1 MGPGDELPSRVLRH
15 TMKLPTLLRKE
26 LAWSRHHLGTLA
38 VLLLILPAA
47 FSVGTL
53 FFQHTFPEH
62 TPIAVVG
69 VDGATED
76 DTDIV
81 VAAITVSEF
90 SDPVVYDSSERA
102 FADLEREQVYAV
114 VEVPGSLGDPETS
127 STIDLHV
134 DGRITSYRVAS
145 TALVAILT
153 TIDDSFSL
161 PGDVTA
167 ERHVIGTSVDL
178 PGYLLPSFLMIFLML
193 LAFAYVPYALV
204 RERRAL
210 DRLRIESS
218 VDAMLAAKFTF
229 LVPLAAVS
237 TLVVYVVGTLLGYPL
252 QPISLPLVAAY
263 LLTFLY
269 LSVIS
274 VSITLLTG
282 FSTTG
287 RVVNVALFLVF
298 VSISNLVYPAGFFSG
313 WGRDVARMMPTHY
326 SMIIARS
333 HMLKGVDTGTFSEWW
348 GPLVGFTLVT
358 LLVLKLS
365 VEWYK
370 RGA

>member
-1 MGPGDELPSRVLRH
+1 MD
-15 TMKLPTLLRKE
+15 LPTLLRKE
-26 LAWSRHHLGTLA
+26 LAWSRHHLGTLVV
-38 VLLLILPAA
+38 VLILLPAA
-47 FSVGTL
+47 FGVGTL

-69 VDGATED
+69 VDDATED

-81 VAAITVSEF
+81 VAAITASEF
-90 SDPVVYDSSERA
+90 SDPVVYDSSGQA

-114 VEVPGSLGDPETS
+114 VEVPGGLGDPGTS

-134 DGRITSYRVAS
+134 DGRITSYRVGS

-153 TIDDSFSL
+153 TVDDSFSL

-178 PGYLLPSFLMIFLML
+178 PAYLLPSFLMIFLML

-204 RERRAL
+204 REQRAL

-218 VDAMLAAKFTF
+218 VDAMLAAKFTT
-229 LVPLAAVS
+229 LLPLAAVS
-237 TLVVYVVGTLLGYPL
+237 ALVVYTVGILLGFPL
-252 QPISLPLVAAY
+252 QPISVPLVGTY
-263 LLTFLY
+263 LLAFLY
-269 LSVIS
+269 LSVVS

-282 FSTTG
+282 FSTAG
-287 RVVNVALFLVF
+287 RVVNVVVFLVLMS
-298 VSISNLVYPAGFFSG
+298 VSNLVYPAGFFSA
-313 WGRDVARMMPTHY
+313 WGRNVARLMPTHY

-333 HMLKGVDTGTFSEWW
+333 HMLKDVRAGTFSDWF

-358 LLVLKLS
+358 FLLLKLS
-365 VEWYK
+365 TEWYK
-370 RGA
+370 WRA

>member
-1 MGPGDELPSRVLRH
+1 MDLS
-15 TMKLPTLLRKE
+15 TLLRKE

-38 VLLLILPAA
+38 VVLLLLPAA
-47 FSVGTL
+47 FGVGTL

-81 VAAITVSEF
+81 VAAITASEF
-90 SDPVVYDSSERA
+90 SDPIVYDSSERA

-114 VEVPGSLGDPETS
+114 VEVPGGLGDPGTT

-153 TIDDSFSL
+153 TVDESFSL
-161 PGDVTA
+161 PGEVTA

-178 PGYLLPSFLMIFLML
+178 PAYLLPSFLMIFLML
-193 LAFAYVPYALV
+193 LAFTYVPYVLV
-204 RERRAL
+204 KERRAL

-218 VDAMLAAKFTF
+218 IDAMLAAKLTY
-229 LVPLAAVS
+229 LLPLAAVAA
-237 TLVVYVVGTLLGYPL
+237 LVVYTVGVLLGFPL
-252 QPISLPLVAAY
+252 QPISLPLVGTY

-274 VSITLLTG
+274 ISITLLAG

-287 RVVNVALFLVF
+287 RVLNVVFFLVL
-298 VSISNLVYPAGFFSG
+298 VSVSNLVYPAGFFSA
-313 WGRDVARMMPTHY
+313 WGRDVARLMPTHY
-326 SMIIARS
+326 SMIVARS
-333 HMLKGVDTGTFSEWW
+333 HMLKDVDPGTFSDWL
-348 GPLVGFTLVT
+348 GPLVGFTFVT
-358 LLVLKLS
+358 FLLLKLS
-365 VEWYK
+365 TEWYK
-370 RGA
+370 WRA

>member
-1 MGPGDELPSRVLRH
+1 MD
-15 TMKLPTLLRKE
+15 LPTLLRKE

-38 VLLLILPAA
+38 VVLLLLPAA
-47 FSVGTL
+47 FGVGTL

-69 VDGATED
+69 VDGATGD

-81 VAAITVSEF
+81 VAAITASEF
-90 SDPVVYDSSERA
+90 SDPIVYDSSEQA

-114 VEVPGSLGDPETS
+114 VEVPGGLGDPGTT

-153 TIDDSFSL
+153 TVDESFSL
-161 PGDVTA
+161 PGEVTA

-178 PGYLLPSFLMIFLML
+178 PAYLLPSFLMIFLML
-193 LAFAYVPYALV
+193 LAFTYVPYALV

-218 VDAMLAAKFTF
+218 IDAVLGAKLTS
-229 LVPLAAVS
+229 LLPLAALS
-237 TLVVYVVGTLLGYPL
+237 ALVVYTVGILLGYPL
-252 QPISLPLVAAY
+252 QPISLPLVGAY
-263 LLTFLY
+263 LLAFLY
-269 LSVIS
+269 LSIVS

-287 RVVNVALFLVF
+287 RVVNVVLFLVL
-298 VSISNLVYPAGFFSG
+298 VSVSNLVYPAGFFSE
-313 WGRDVARMMPTHY
+313 WGREAARLMPTHY

-333 HMLKGVDTGTFSEWW
+333 HMLKDIDPGTFSDWW
-348 GPLVGFTLVT
+348 GLLVGVT
-358 LLVLKLS
+358 VVTFLVLKLS
-365 VEWYK
+365 TEWYK
-370 RGA
+370 WRA